1 MASTL
6 QIKKSVYGA
15 SAGAPAS
22 LLYGELAWD
31 NAAGKLYIG
40 KQTAS
45 NTVTVTELEVNLP
58 DATSSTKGKAS
69 FSTNNF
75 VVNSGAV
82 QIKDGG
88 VVTAELAADAVTGAK
103 LADDAVDSEHIAD
116 GAVDLAHMSANS
128 VDSDQYVDGSIDTAH
143 IANDAVT
150 GAKLAN
156 SITIAQDLTVSGNLT
171 VSGTTTTVN
180 TTNTTVSDPLLEL
193 NSGAGSNAND
203 CGLIIERG
211 STGDNATIF
220 FDESADKWTLGT
232 TTATASSTGN
242 MSGFTKGALVANIDS
257 STMTNVT
264 IDLGTYAN

>member
-15 SAGAPAS
+15 SAGEPAS

-45 NTVTVTELEVNLP
+45 NTVTVTDLEVNLP
-58 DATSSTKGKAS
+58 DATTSVKGKAS
-69 FSTNNF
+69 FSSDNF
-75 VVNSGAV
+75 AVSSGAV
-82 QIKDGG
+82 TIKNLGIA
-88 VVTAELAADAVTGAK
+88 TAEIQNDAVTNAK
-103 LADDAVDSEHIAD
+103 LADDAADSDQIAA
-116 GAVDLAHMSANS
+116 GAIDLAHMSANS

-143 IANDAVT
+143 IANDAVD
-150 GAKLAN
+150 GSKLAN

-180 TTNTTVSDPLLEL
+180 TTNTTVSDPLMEL

-242 MSGFTKGALVANIDS
+242 MSGFTKGTLVSNLDDCTI
-257 STMTNVT
+257 TNFT
-264 IDLGTYAN
+264 IDGGTY

>member
-1 MASTL
+1 MANTL

-31 NAAGKLYIG
+31 NTAGKLYIG
-40 KQTAS
+40 KKTAS
-45 NTVTVTELEVNLP
+45 NTITVTDLEILTP
-58 DATSSTKGKAS
+58 DATDSVKGKAS

-82 QIKDGG
+82 QIKDLG
-88 VVTAELAADAVTGAK
+88 VATAELANDAVTGAK
-103 LADDAVDSEHIAD
+103 LADDAVNSEHIDA
-116 GAVDLAHMSANS
+116 GAIDLAHMSANS

-143 IANDAVT
+143 IANDAIT
-150 GAKLAN
+150 GDKLAN
-156 SITIAQDLTVSGNLT
+156 SVTIAQDLTVSGSLT

-180 TTNTTVSDPLLEL
+180 TTNTTVSDPLMEL

-242 MSGFTKGALVANIDS
+242 MSGFTKGTLVSNLDS
-257 STMTNVT
+257 STLTNVAW
-264 IDLGTYAN
+264 DLGTYAN

>member
-45 NTVTVTELEVNLP
+45 NTVTVTDLEVLVP
-58 DATSSTKGKAS
+58 DATSSVKGKAS
-69 FSTNNF
+69 FHTDNF
-75 VVNSGAV
+75 LVSSGAV
-82 QIKDGG
+82 TIKDLG
-88 VVTAELAADAVTGAK
+88 VATAELANDAVTGAK
-103 LADDAVDSEHIAD
+103 LADDAVNSEHITD
-116 GAVDLAHMSANS
+116 GSVDLAHMSANS
-128 VDSDQYVDGSIDTAH
+128 VDSDQYVDGSIDKAH
-143 IANDAVT
+143 IADNAVD
-150 GAKLAN
+150 GDKLAD
-156 SITIAQDLTVSGNLT
+156 SITIASALTVTGDLTVN
-171 VSGTTTTVN
+171 GTTTTVN
-180 TTNTTVSDPLLEL
+180 STNTTLDDPLMEL

-203 CGLIIERG
+203 CGFIIERG
-211 STGDNATIF
+211 STGDNATLF
-220 FDESADKWTLGT
+220 WDESADKWTLGT

-242 MSGFTKGALVANIDS
+242 MSGFTKGTLVANLDT
-257 STMTNVT
+257 STITNVT

>member
-58 DATSSTKGKAS
+58 DATSSVKGKAS

-82 QIKDGG
+82 QIKDLG
-88 VVTAELAADAVTGAK
+88 VATAELAADAVTGAK
-103 LADDAVDSEHIAD
+103 LADDAVDSEHIAN

-150 GAKLAN
+150 GDKLAN

-171 VSGTTTTVN
+171 VSGTT
-180 TTNTTVSDPLLEL
+180 TTVSDPLLEL